1 MRLELSV
8 ERPRPDRARNCGCGM
23 SHPEVTDGRRLRGE
37 RTKAG
42 ILDAAVDIASV
53 EGLEGLSIG
62 TLARST
68 GVSKSGL
75 FAHFGSKQEL
85 QLATIEAAR
94 ERFVATV
101 VEPALQA
108 PPGIRR
114 VRQLCDRWLGYAEG
128 EIFPGGCFF
137 AQTSAEFDNR
147 PGPVR
152 DRIAEIMGR
161 WTRGIAASIREAQEA
176 GEIKR
181 SHDARQLAFMLNAI
195 GFAANWEFQ
204 LQGGR
209 KVFELARRGVRDQL
223 EASAT
228 KSGRR
233 KLDELER

>member
-1 MRLELSV
+1 M
-8 ERPRPDRARNCGCGM
+8 G
-23 SHPEVTDGRRLRGE
+23 HPELTDGRRLRGE

-62 TLARST
+62 SLAQST

-85 QLATIEAAR
+85 QLETIEAAR
-94 ERFVATV
+94 DRFIASV

-108 PPGIRR
+108 PPGVAR
-114 VRQLCDRWLGYAEG
+114 VWGLCDGWLRYAEKP
-128 EIFPGGCFF
+128 IFPGGCFF

-161 WTRGIAASIREAQEA
+161 WTDLIARSIREAQDA
-176 GEIKR
+176 GELKR
-181 SHDARQLAFMLNAI
+181 THDARQLAFTLNSI
-195 GFAANWEFQ
+195 GFGANWEFQ
-204 LQGGR
+204 LQG
-209 KVFELARRGVRDQL
+209 ARRVFDISRQAILDQL
-223 EASAT
+223 RAAAT
-228 KSGRR
+228 KSGLRR
-233 KLDELER
+233 LDELPG

>member
-1 MRLELSV
+1 VSQ
-8 ERPRPDRARNCGCGM
+8 PQ
-23 SHPEVTDGRRLRGE
+23 VTDGRRLRGE

-42 ILDAAVDIASV
+42 ILDAAVDIASI

-62 TLARST
+62 SLAQST

-94 ERFVATV
+94 ERFLATV
-101 VEPALQA
+101 VEPAMET
-108 PPGIRR
+108 PPGIGR
-114 VRQLCDRWLGYAEG
+114 VWGLCERWVGYAER
-128 EIFPGGCFF
+128 EVFPGGCFF

-161 WTRGIAASIREAQEA
+161 WTRRIAKAVRDAQEA

-181 SHDARQLAFMLNAI
+181 SRDARQLAFMLNAI
-195 GFAANWEFQ
+195 GFGANWEFQ

-209 KVFELARRGVRDQL
+209 KVFELARQGIRDQL
-223 EASAT
+223 ELAAT
-228 KSGRR
+228 PSGRR
-233 KLDELER
+233 KLAVVTRPRGGSRRASGPVSAR

>member
-1 MRLELSV
+1 MRKTGV
-8 ERPRPDRARNCGCGM
+8 GHM
-23 SHPEVTDGRRLRGE
+23 SQVQVTDGRRLRGE
-37 RTKAG
+37 RTRAG

-62 TLARST
+62 SLAQSI

-94 ERFVATV
+94 QRFVAAV
-101 VEPALQA
+101 IEPALEE
-108 PPGIRR
+108 PPGIGR
-114 VRQLCDRWLGYAEG
+114 VWSLSDRWLRYAER

-161 WTRGIAASIREAQEA
+161 WTKLIASSIREAQEV
-176 GEIKR
+176 GDIKP
-181 SHDARQLAFMLNAI
+181 SHDARQLAFTVNSV
-195 GFAANWEFQ
+195 GFGANGEFQ
-204 LQGGR
+204 LQGAR
-209 KVFELARRGVRDQL
+209 KVFQLSRRSILDQL
-223 EASAT
+223 RAAAT
-228 KSGRR
+228 KRGLR
-233 KLDELER
+233 KLDGVEP